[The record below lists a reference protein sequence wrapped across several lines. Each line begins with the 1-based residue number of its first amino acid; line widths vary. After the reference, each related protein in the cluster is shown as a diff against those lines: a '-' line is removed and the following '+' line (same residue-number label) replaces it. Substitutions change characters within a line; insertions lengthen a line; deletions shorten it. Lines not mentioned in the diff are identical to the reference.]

1 MKARP
6 PWCLLQPADVGRE
19 TSEKRGE
26 GGEPEVPVGRILPG
40 LVPVLTRNLS
50 HIWDC
55 HSLLLTWSIESP
67 PWALGEERRS
77 LTVSAH
83 LRNSLP
89 GSIPRPTAVSCAGS
103 TCAVPVPCAAHAAP
117 PAESTHRQF
126 GRSSVCNQSG
136 GARAGRQQPGRV
148 LKTDSAESRRYAQR
162 GWCGGRPLHAT
173 DC

>member
-1 MKARP
+1 M
-6 PWCLLQPADVGRE
+6 
-19 TSEKRGE
+19 
-26 GGEPEVPVGRILPG
+26 GRILPG

-55 HSLLLTWSIESP
+55 HSLLLTWSMESP
-67 PWALGEERRS
+67 PWALGEDRRS

-117 PAESTHRQF
+117 PASRLTGNLGEAAS
-126 GRSSVCNQSG
+126 
-136 GARAGRQQPGRV
+136 AIRAVVQEQEGNSQV
-148 LKTDSAESRRYAQR
+148 EF
-162 GWCGGRPLHAT
+162 
-173 DC
+173 

>member
-6 PWCLLQPADVGRE
+6 PCCLLQPADGGRE

-50 HIWDC
+50 NIWDC

-148 LKTDSAESRRYAQR
+148 LKTDSAESRRYAQ
-162 GWCGGRPLHAT
+162 GGVVAVGAT
-173 DC
+173 AACN

>member
-6 PWCLLQPADVGRE
+6 PWCLLQPADGGRE

-55 HSLLLTWSIESP
+55 HSLLLTWSIGSP

-162 GWCGGRPLHAT
+162 GWWPWGETAACN
-173 DC
+173 

>member
-1 MKARP
+1 M
-6 PWCLLQPADVGRE
+6 
-19 TSEKRGE
+19 
-26 GGEPEVPVGRILPG
+26 
-40 LVPVLTRNLS
+40 
-50 HIWDC
+50 
-55 HSLLLTWSIESP
+55 ESP

-148 LKTDSAESRRYAQR
+148 LKTDSAESRRYAQG
-162 GWCGGRPLHAT
+162 GWWGDRCRQLTVNMQTVLTARAPSPSCLYVAHGHSNSQPTEPDFNFSSPRFCMIVQG
-173 DC
+173 